1 MIHVSRISALSW
13 AISATFAA
21 IVALPSASA
30 LELDWS
36 GQFRAENHFIGGYIS
51 DVAGS
56 QPGGYGVKSGGE
68 STAQFQTLFM
78 RLRPKAVVNDNVF
91 IKSEFW
97 LGDPIFGMFG
107 NGIPYS
113 VDQRQFYSNQSR
125 GSFITA
131 QRYWGEFQTDLGL
144 VQVGRMPLQYGLGVT
159 WNAGDGLYDRYQSTG
174 DTIRYLA
181 KLGSLTFAPAIV
193 KYSLGNSFA
202 GACNVGAAAG
212 LCVQQPG
219 RGNAY
224 DWSLMAKYEVLDED
238 LELSV
243 NLIRHIVDAAQ
254 DNTAYQVPGALPTGG
269 QIRGGTATTTYDI
282 FAKKKLGKLT
292 LAAEVPVVSG
302 DVAGIK
308 RSTVGFAVEVAYK
321 ASNSFDALLK
331 FGRAP
336 GQQNFSG
343 STPDNFN
350 AFYFNPN
357 YRLGLI
363 MFNYQMNNFAGPAS
377 LNNPNTSPT
386 QLASPFDN
394 PITNANYVALSTGI
408 SADKWQFRPGFVLG
422 VADQAAVNGSN
433 FLNSNSR
440 SYFTNAS
447 GKDQGKFL
455 GMEFDLGITYQM
467 DEAFSFGID
476 TGIFLPGSYYKFSN
490 SANDNNTSTVFAN
503 VLRVGVNF

>member
-1 MIHVSRISALSW
+1 MIHVSRILALS
-13 AISATFAA
+13 AVLAAFIS
-21 IVALPSASA
+21 LPSASA

-36 GQFRAENHFIGGYIS
+36 GQFRAENHFVGGYIS

-107 NGIPYS
+107 NAVPYS

-125 GSFITA
+125 GSFISA

-144 VQVGRMPLQYGLGVT
+144 VQVGRMPLQYGLGLV

-181 KLGSLTFAPAIV
+181 KLGSLTFAPAVV

-202 GACNVGAAAG
+202 GACAVGTAPGVCA
-212 LCVQQPG
+212 QQPG
-219 RGNAY
+219 RGNVY

-243 NLIRHIVDAAQ
+243 NLIRHIADAAQ
-254 DNTAYQVPGALPTGG
+254 DATAYQVPAPLPGGG
-269 QIRGGTATTTYDI
+269 QVAGGTATTTYDI

-292 LAAEVPVVSG
+292 LAAEVPIVFG
-302 DVAGIK
+302 DVGGIK
-308 RSTVGFAVEVAYK
+308 RSSVGVAVEMNYK
-321 ASNSFDALLK
+321 ASNTLDALLK
-331 FGRAP
+331 LGHAP
-336 GQQNFSG
+336 GQQNFTNP
-343 STPDNFN
+343 TPDNFN

-363 MFNYQMNNFAGPAS
+363 MFNYQLNNFVGPAT

-394 PITNANYVALSTGI
+394 PVTNANYVAFSTGI
-408 SADKWQFRPGFVLG
+408 SVDKWQFRPGI
-422 VADQAAVNGSN
+422 VAAIADTAAVNGSN
-433 FLNSNSR
+433 FMNSNTR
-440 SYFTNAS
+440 SYATNAS
-447 GKDQGKFL
+447 GKDQGKYL
-455 GMEFDLGITYQM
+455 GTEFDLGITYQM
-467 DEAFSFGID
+467 DESFSFGVD
-476 TGIFLPGSYYKFSN
+476 TGVYMPGSYYKFSN

-503 VLRVGVNF
+503 VLRVGVSF